1 MEATLGLPPAV
12 VRALPL
18 LEPGL
23 RDAEPKLRD
32 GYLDLVGDGSPRSTG
47 PAQDLMLTGIVP
59 AIYERWWRPVLGR
72 AAKGIFGPG
81 MAEER
86 RIARLL
92 LGLSPGDGVLDVA
105 CGPGNFSRE
114 FARAVGSTG
123 LAVGI
128 DASPT
133 MLARAVRDTG
143 SVDVAYVRGDAVAL
157 PFRDDS
163 FDAVCCFAALHLFAE
178 PFTALD
184 HMTRVLT
191 SRPGRPGRGARRD
204 ADVRPRGD
212 HRRSAR
218 AWLPRGPP
226 PDHRAHPV
234 RRRPARLARHRVGP
248 VCVGCVAVRAGG
260 RGSGQHRPRGQ
271 PRHAGLVEALD
282 PFDVA

>member
-12 VRALPL
+12 ARALPL

-191 SRPGRPGRGARRD
+191 SGGRIALFTSCRT
-204 ADVRPRGD
+204 
-212 HRRSAR
+212 RSAPLR
-218 AWLPRGPP
+218 ALGGLAAAPGGMRMFDREEITDALRARGY
-226 PDHRAHPV
+226 REV
-234 RRRPARLARHRVGP
+234 RRRITGLTQFV
-248 VCVGCVAVRAGG
+248 GG
-260 RGSGQHRPRGQ
+260 RLG
-271 PRHAGLVEALD
+271 
-282 PFDVA
+282 